1 MKTLIMRIILLISL
15 SISIISCGISK
26 EIKGASSSLVE
37 KQETSLE
44 AHKTFHTAVINT
56 INIYLDS
63 KLDKSKRDY
72 RNSISELENILFKA
86 IDETYKSPTI
96 SEANKVLI
104 LEKLRI
110 KYRSSLQKQNENYDK
125 KEAIYTKAKTKLV
138 LASENLLKGE
148 KYKMTAIENMNKY
161 LQQKRPE
168 EKLLEIVGIDLNKY
182 SEYVDDANK
191 AIGEAEKFIDKLKE

>member
-1 MKTLIMRIILLISL
+1 MKIVIMKIILLISL

-26 EIKGASSSLVE
+26 EIKGASSNLVE
-37 KQETSLE
+37 KQKTSLE

-56 INIYLDS
+56 INMYLDS

-72 RNSISELENILFKA
+72 SNNISGLENILFKE
-86 IDETYKSPTI
+86 IDKTYKSPTM
-96 SEANKVLI
+96 SEANKVLT

-110 KYRSSLQKQNENYDK
+110 KYRSSLQKQKENYDK
-125 KEAIYTKAKTKLV
+125 KKAIYTKAKTKLV
-138 LASENLLKGE
+138 LASANLLKGE
-148 KYKMTAIENMNKY
+148 KYKISAIKNMDKY

-168 EKLLEIVGIDLNKY
+168 EKLLEMVGLDLNKY

-191 AIGEAEKFIDKLKE
+191 AIGEAEKFIDKLK

>member
-1 MKTLIMRIILLISL
+1 MKIVIMKIILLISL

-26 EIKGASSSLVE
+26 EIKGASSNLVE
-37 KQETSLE
+37 KQKTSLE

-56 INIYLDS
+56 INMYLDS

-72 RNSISELENILFKA
+72 SNNISGLENILFKE
-86 IDETYKSPTI
+86 IDKTYKSPTM
-96 SEANKVLI
+96 SEANKVLT

-110 KYRSSLQKQNENYDK
+110 KYRSSLQKQKESYDK
-125 KEAIYTKAKTKLV
+125 KKAIYTKAKTKLV
-138 LASENLLKGE
+138 LASANLLKGE
-148 KYKMTAIENMNKY
+148 KYKISAIKNMDKY

-168 EKLLEIVGIDLNKY
+168 EKLLEMVGIDLNKY

-191 AIGEAEKFIDKLKE
+191 AIGEAEKFIDKLK